1 MYSIEI
7 EHADGSIDFYGE
19 TFDEIRDAKFKAM
32 CLEGEDADIENCT
45 VVITET
51 GEAVK

>member
-19 TFDEIRDAKFKAM
+19 SFDNLRDAKFKAM
-32 CLEGEDADIENCT
+32 CLEGEDADVKSTT
-45 VVITET
+45 VIVTET
-51 GEAVK
+51 GEPA